1 MVEETAHQ
9 GLRSYY
15 QDGDR
20 WEYEIYKKARRS
32 RAFAWVVAF
41 ACMGMTILSL
51 AALVLLVPLKS
62 FEPYIVEVDRTTGF
76 LEVKSGLSQP
86 VTLTDREAVTMANI
100 VRFVVARE
108 TYDPYRVSE
117 NVAIATLLSTGAPA
131 NEVQRLYSRA
141 NPNNPTKTYG
151 TRTTI
156 EVKIKSVT
164 FPNQSTA
171 LIRFWT
177 EEKSDTDVIT
187 RHYISVARFRY
198 TSEPARMQWRFENPL
213 GFQVTQYRRDQET
226 VGAGGQ

>member
-1 MVEETAHQ
+1 MVEETVHQ

-51 AALVLLVPLKS
+51 ATLVLLVPLKT

-76 LEVKSGLSQP
+76 LEVKSGLTQP
-86 VTLTDREAVTMANI
+86 VTLTDRDAVTMANV

-108 TYDPYRVSE
+108 TYDPFRVTE
-117 NVAIATLLSTGAPA
+117 NSGLARLLSTGAAA
-131 NEVQRLYSRA
+131 NEIERLYSRT
-141 NPNNPTKTYG
+141 NPNNPTRIYG

-164 FPNQSTA
+164 FPNPSTA
-171 LIRFWT
+171 LVRFWT

-187 RHYISVARFRY
+187 RHYISVLRYRY
-198 TSEPARMQWRFENPL
+198 TSEPIRMEWRFENPL
-213 GFQVTQYRRDQET
+213 GFQITNYRRDQET